1 MSQFESISLS
11 TPNLSVTN
19 FDLPSLHLLHDEILA
34 ILKDTETHLSEFND
48 DLEQAPLLLDSID
61 VLKQLSCVFEL
72 MTLAGAQVLT
82 SAIAH
87 GLQHLYDGADNS
99 DTALIMDLS
108 EAIMTLDRY
117 VEFILLTETV
127 EPSLLLPIINKLN
140 AYGDGTLIDESHFT
154 DFGNSSV
161 VIANPEANFEPLS
174 KLGLDQEL
182 LTNAYRSGLNVALL
196 HQGGSL
202 TDVEQKRL
210 KAMSSACAL
219 IAAHSQTLFWQAAA
233 AAVNQLETLLPLTLT
248 QKHTLI
254 YLEQQFHH
262 YLPVMDARFADL
274 VALACQRDNPL
285 ALEIKKQYAR
295 NQLNSDER
303 LQMNRFLFGPNR
315 QVTDMLNDLIQ
326 GQINGIKD
334 EVDSF
339 ARGESMISSEVQ
351 SAQITEELSQLAST
365 MRLLGLN
372 AASDALKQAASAVKN
387 WQTPTPSDFD
397 QLLLALMSA
406 ENAIITMAK
415 MRTPGAVKLPLHNHN
430 ISLHQ
435 LDTAYETLVEESRT
449 ALASA
454 EQALNDYLADSS
466 RDALNIQ
473 NTPEMLRQVSGA
485 ARFLR
490 LPISASM
497 LSQLASYIDERLAA
511 NQPLNDSALAYIAD
525 VMMSVDYRL
534 ESFEHNRPVN
544 QLSLDVAQRSLSQLL
559 AA

>member
-1 MSQFESISLS
+1 MSQSESLAFV

-19 FDLPSLHLLHDEILA
+19 FDLPSLHLLHDEILT

-61 VLKQLSCVFEL
+61 VLKQLACIFEL
-72 MTLAGAQVLT
+72 MSLAGAQVLT
-82 SAIAH
+82 TAVAH

-108 EAIMTLDRY
+108 EAIMMLDRY
-117 VEFILLTETV
+117 VEFVLLTETV
-127 EPSLLLPIINKLN
+127 EPKLLVPIINKLN
-140 AYGDGTLIDESHFT
+140 RYGGHPLLDEDYFSE
-154 DFGNSSV
+154 FGSSSV

-174 KLGLDQEL
+174 RLGLDQQL
-182 LTNAYRSGLNVALL
+182 LTNAYRSGLNVALH
-196 HQGGSL
+196 HQEGKLSEN
-202 TDVEQKRL
+202 EQKCL
-210 KAMSSACAL
+210 NAMSAACAL

-233 AAVNQLETLLPLTLT
+233 AAVNQLETLLPLTLN

-274 VALACQRDNPL
+274 VALACLRDNPL
-285 ALEIKKQYAR
+285 ALAIKQQYAN
-295 NQLNSDER
+295 NQLSLEQR
-303 LQMNRFLFGPNR
+303 EQMRRFLFGPNR
-315 QVTDMLNDLIQ
+315 QVTDTLNDLIQ
-326 GQINGIKD
+326 AQINGIKD

-339 ARGESMISSEVQ
+339 ARGESMISSDVQ
-351 SAQITEELSQLAST
+351 SAQITAELSQLAST
-365 MRLLGLN
+365 MRLLGLS
-372 AASDALKQAASAVKN
+372 AAADALKQAAMAVQN

-397 QLLLALMSA
+397 HLLLALMSA
-406 ENAIITMAK
+406 ENATITMAK
-415 MRTPGAVKLPLHNHN
+415 LRTPGAVKLPLHNHH

-435 LDTAYETLVEESRT
+435 LDTAYETLVAESRT
-449 ALASA
+449 AIASA
-454 EQALNDYLADSS
+454 EQALNDYLADSA

-473 NTPEMLRQVSGA
+473 NTPEMIRQVAGA

-497 LSQLASYIDERLAA
+497 LSQLANYIEERLAA
-511 NQPLNDSALAYIAD
+511 NQPLNDDALAHIAD

-544 QLSLDVAQRSLSQLL
+544 QQSLDVAQQSLSKLL